1 MKNIKQ
7 NKTIGIIISDVFF
20 RFFLSLILFKKGSNI
35 KNDEN
40 EPIIDVVH
48 VFIETFFNIGRRCR
62 KLVYFIDNNIITIDS
77 IDSILT
83 LIIVVIKTLLNPFL
97 DINKAVPIKN
107 NSEYQIGVFMNMFV
121 CIELELTVAHSIH
134 ASTRHRENMNKNKF
148 PKCLPSDL

>member
-1 MKNIKQ
+1 M
-7 NKTIGIIISDVFF
+7 
-20 RFFLSLILFKKGSNI
+20 
-35 KNDEN
+35 
-40 EPIIDVVH
+40 
-48 VFIETFFNIGRRCR
+48 FIETFFNIGRRCR

-148 PKCLPSDL
+148 HKALFLSHHIAIYNL

>member
-1 MKNIKQ
+1 M
-7 NKTIGIIISDVFF
+7 
-20 RFFLSLILFKKGSNI
+20 
-35 KNDEN
+35 
-40 EPIIDVVH
+40 
-48 VFIETFFNIGRRCR
+48 FIETFFNIGRRCR

-97 DINKAVPIKN
+97 DRNKAVPIKN